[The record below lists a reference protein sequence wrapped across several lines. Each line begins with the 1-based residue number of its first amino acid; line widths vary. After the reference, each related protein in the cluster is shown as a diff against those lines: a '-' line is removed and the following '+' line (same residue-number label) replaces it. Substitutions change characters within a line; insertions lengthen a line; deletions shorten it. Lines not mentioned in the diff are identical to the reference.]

1 MSLTTRLSAF
11 FLIALAVVLS
21 GFSASLYL
29 LARNH
34 LVRQVDERLINALDT
49 LEASVDIEP
58 GGLEWEPADRRMTLG
73 VELAPSAVRWAVRD
87 GTNALVDKSANA
99 KTGEFPS
106 GWQPESW
113 PPARLDATAL
123 GAVTGW
129 RLAARRLRL
138 DELLRQGRGHPNDE
152 PGYEK
157 QYQVLVLVV
166 GLQPAPVEATLSWL
180 AMTLMILSSILWLTA
195 AVAGRWLCRRALA
208 PVNRMA
214 RAATAMT
221 AADLGQRLPAPG
233 TGDELDEL
241 GRAFNDLLDRLNDTF
256 VRLNEA
262 YDRERRFAADASHQL
277 RTPVTAL
284 LGQVQVA
291 LRRDRS
297 IEEYK
302 RFLGRAQTEGSRLR
316 QIIDSLLLLAQPDPD
331 RLPPSAIDLGAWLHD
346 RLAAWASHPRAADL
360 QLEQPGDGR
369 VFVRAQPA
377 LLAQLVDNLLEN
389 ACKYSEPGTPIVV
402 RAWRERET
410 AFLSVRDHGCGLE
423 PGDILHV
430 FDPFFRGEHA
440 RRVGIV
446 GVGLGLA
453 IAQQIANALG
463 GTLEARNEPEA
474 GCSFILRLPDA
485 VSPDRDALNAR
496 TAPSD
501 DVPRSA
507 TADCVAAKP
516 LSEMPGNSRE

>member
-1 MSLTTRLSAF
+1 MSLATRLSAF
-11 FLIALAVVLS
+11 FLMAMAVVLS

-34 LVRQVDERLINALDT
+34 LVRQIDERLISALDT
-49 LEASVDIEP
+49 LEASVDIES

-73 VELAPSAVRWAVRD
+73 VDLAPSAVRWAVRD
-87 GTNALVDKSANA
+87 GTGAMVDNSANA
-99 KTGEFPS
+99 KTGGFPS

-113 PPARLDATAL
+113 PLDPADATAF

-157 QYQVLVLVV
+157 QYPVLVV
-166 GLQPAPVEATLSWL
+166 VVGLRPAPVEATLSWL
-180 AMTLMILSSILWLTA
+180 GVTLAVLSSIVWLTA
-195 AVAGRWLCRRALA
+195 AAAGRWLCRRALA
-208 PVNRMA
+208 PMNRMA

-241 GRAFNDLLDRLNDTF
+241 GRAFNDLLDRLNDAF

-262 YDRERRFAADASHQL
+262 YDRQRRFVGNASHQL

-302 RFLGRAQTEGSRLR
+302 RFLDRAQSEGTRLR
-316 QIIDSLLLLAQPDPD
+316 QIIESLLVLAQPDPV
-331 RLPPSAIDLGAWLHD
+331 RPAPSVIDLSAWLPD
-346 RLAAWASHPRAADL
+346 RLAAWAWHARAVDL
-360 QLEQPGDGR
+360 RLEGPGEGALC
-369 VFVRAQPA
+369 VRAQPA

-402 RAWRERET
+402 RAWRERGM
-410 AFLSVRDHGCGLE
+410 AALCVRDRGCGLA
-423 PGDILHV
+423 PDDLSRV
-430 FDPFFRGEHA
+430 FEPFFRGEQPQLL
-440 RRVGIV
+440 GIA

-453 IAQQIANALG
+453 VAQQIANAFG
-463 GTLEARNEPEA
+463 GTLEARSELEA
-474 GCSFILRLPDA
+474 GCSFILRLPA
-485 VSPDRDALNAR
+485 AR
-496 TAPSD
+496 GPEVGASQLGSETSD
-501 DVPRSA
+501 DVIGRA
-507 TADCVAAKP
+507 TAESAEGKP
-516 LSEMPGNSRE
+516 FAEMPGSCLD